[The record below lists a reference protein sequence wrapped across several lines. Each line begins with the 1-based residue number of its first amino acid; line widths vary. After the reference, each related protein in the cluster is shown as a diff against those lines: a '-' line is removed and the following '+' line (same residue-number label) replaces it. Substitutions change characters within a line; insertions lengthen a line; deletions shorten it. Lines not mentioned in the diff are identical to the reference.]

1 MKAQRYL
8 CSPKK
13 IRSNTMQ
20 TAKEEI
26 LEILKQVP
34 DNSTLEEIQYH
45 LYVRQKINRGIKD
58 VEEGRIITQDEMERR
73 MAKWDVK

>member
-1 MKAQRYL
+1 
-8 CSPKK
+8 
-13 IRSNTMQ
+13 MQ
-20 TAKEEI
+20 TAKEEV

-45 LYVRQKINRGIKD
+45 LYVRQKIRRGIKD

-73 MAKWDVK
+73 MAKSPHIPY

>member
-1 MKAQRYL
+1 
-8 CSPKK
+8 
-13 IRSNTMQ
+13 MQ
-20 TAKEEI
+20 TAKEEV

-45 LYVRQKINRGIKD
+45 LYVRQKIRRGIKD

-73 MAKWDVK
+73 MAKWNVK

>member
-1 MKAQRYL
+1 
-8 CSPKK
+8 
-13 IRSNTMQ
+13 MQ
-20 TAKEEI
+20 TAKEEV

-45 LYVRQKINRGIKD
+45 LYVRQKVRRGIKD

-73 MAKWDVK
+73 MAKWNVK